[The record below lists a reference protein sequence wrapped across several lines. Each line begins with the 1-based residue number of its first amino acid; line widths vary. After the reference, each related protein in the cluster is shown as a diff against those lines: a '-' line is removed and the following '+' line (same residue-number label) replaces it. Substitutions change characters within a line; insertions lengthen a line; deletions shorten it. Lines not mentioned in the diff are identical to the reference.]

1 MLPELF
7 TDGAILSAAR
17 RHLTAIRWR
26 LRSQVE
32 YSQMKV
38 TLHIARRWQYYIYK
52 VAIPQMLCTLFCFS
66 SLFYPIE
73 AEDPSTTVPGT
84 FGARLDSEVK

>member
-1 MLPELF
+1 
-7 TDGAILSAAR
+7 
-17 RHLTAIRWR
+17 
-26 LRSQVE
+26 
-32 YSQMKV
+32 MKV